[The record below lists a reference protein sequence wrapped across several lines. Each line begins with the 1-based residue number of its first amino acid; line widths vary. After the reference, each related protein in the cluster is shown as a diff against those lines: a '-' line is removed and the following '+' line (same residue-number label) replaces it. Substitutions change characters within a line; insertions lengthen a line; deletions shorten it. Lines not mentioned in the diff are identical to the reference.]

1 MSVIE
6 KQTTEVLQFSL
17 TEARNHA
24 LNKDKSEQERQEAKN
39 QAEKIALVLRERG
52 ETVSEWNV

>member
-1 MSVIE
+1 MSIIE

-24 LNKDKSEQERQEAKN
+24 LNKDKSEQERQKAKN
-39 QAEKIALVLRERG
+39 QAEKIALVLQERG

>member
-1 MSVIE
+1 MSAIE
-6 KQTTEVLQFSL
+6 KQTTEVLKFSL

-39 QAEKIALVLRERG
+39 QAEKIALVLQERG

>member
-6 KQTTEVLQFSL
+6 KQTTEVLQFNL

-24 LNKDKSEQERQEAKN
+24 LNKDKSEQERQEAKE
-39 QAEKIALVLRERG
+39 QAEKIALVLQERG

>member
-1 MSVIE
+1 MSIIE

-24 LNKDKSEQERQEAKN
+24 LNKDKSEQERQKAKN
-39 QAEKIALVLRERG
+39 QAEKIALVLQERG
-52 ETVSEWNV
+52 ETVSEWNA

>member
-1 MSVIE
+1 MSIIE

-24 LNKDKSEQERQEAKN
+24 LNKDKSEEERQKAKN
-39 QAEKIALVLRERG
+39 QAEKIALVLQERG

>member
-39 QAEKIALVLRERG
+39 QAEKIALVLQERG